1 MESKYS
7 AEMMTYLE
15 KQRKVLMDAYWSM
28 SHELHRLHV
37 EESMLMQKF
46 NEVMSAQAWLKRV
59 TVEKMLQTIVRVK
72 NLEIQF
78 ASQAIKRSIGV
89 NLSELLSHEYLGM
102 LF

>member
-1 MESKYS
+1 
-7 AEMMTYLE
+7 MTLVPATRICSMQFQTE
-15 KQRKVLMDAYWSM
+15 NGKQILSRDDD
-28 SHELHRLHV
+28 V